1 MHPIVFIEI
10 EDFDSED
17 ARMNRTRTSALHYL
31 LISLNLATATWGLVF
46 PGVYSEPAIYA
57 NGWSKATLAGVDLVS
72 LVAFVGMASLMAMG
86 RRGPRWNAFWLGA
99 LFFSAYSHSFQ
110 VFTTSLNGKYP
121 LHLTAFVLAVWGSLG
136 ALPERSS
143 DSLAPTGG
151 VSGRRVVAAWMIA
164 LSLVLVAVWT
174 SEWHAQLAEGF
185 PDAHR
190 SDAIRSIA
198 GLDLVLAMP
207 AFLLVGVGLWRG
219 RFWNSPLPTAIHIAF
234 GIYMAAL
241 AVAAL
246 TNHAAGTPGA
256 LKEFPQWVALAV
268 ASAICAVAM
277 LPAGVDAT
285 SEAPA
290 S

>member
-1 MHPIVFIEI
+1 MNATTPLTTTTIV
-10 EDFDSED
+10 
-17 ARMNRTRTSALHYL
+17 LVV
-31 LISLNLATATWGLVF
+31 LNLVSAFLGLVH
-46 PGVYSEPAIYA
+46 PTIYQEPSIYA
-57 NGWSKATLAGVDLVS
+57 NGWSKATLLGIDVVS
-72 LVAFVGMASLMAMG
+72 LVAFVGMALLLTTK
-86 RRGPRWNAFWLGA
+86 RRGSRWNALWLGA
-99 LFFSAYSHSFQ
+99 MFFSAYSHSFQ

-143 DSLAPTGG
+143 NSLAPTGG
-151 VSGRRVVAAWMIA
+151 VSGRRVVAAWMIV

-174 SEWHAQLAEGF
+174 SEWHAQLIVGF
-185 PDAHR
+185 QDTHR

-198 GLDLVLAMP
+198 GLDLVLAFP

-219 RFWNSPLPTAIHIAF
+219 GYWDSPLPTAIHIAF

-256 LKEFPQWVALAV
+256 LKEFPQWAALAV
-268 ASAICAVAM
+268 ASAVSAVAM
-277 LPAGVDAT
+277 LPARTEAH

-290 S
+290 VI